1 MAFLPHSVL
10 VRTLKK
16 TVVLLDE
23 RLMLLLKD
31 AFQTFEEE
39 LPDGDDSG

>member
-1 MAFLPHSVL
+1 
-10 VRTLKK
+10 
-16 TVVLLDE
+16 LDE
-23 RLMLLLKD
+23 RLILLLKD